1 MEDVSLIFNGR
12 WWTEGGEFL
21 KEDGVNIMKTAF
33 ELITELLQL
42 EKEELELSK
51 ELAIT
56 DNVSTRVEL
65 EKEIDRLFAKEL
77 DIIEI
82 LKNTKVI

>member
-1 MEDVSLIFNGR
+1 MEDISLISN
-12 WWTEGGEFL
+12 EDDEL
-21 KEDGVNIMKTAF
+21 KVVNLKKEGVNIMKTAF

-42 EKEELELSK
+42 EKEEFELSEK
-51 ELAIT
+51 LAKT
-56 DNVSTRVEL
+56 NNVSTRAVL

-77 DIIEI
+77 DIIKI

>member
-1 MEDVSLIFNGR
+1 
-12 WWTEGGEFL
+12 
-21 KEDGVNIMKTAF
+21 MKTVF

-51 ELAIT
+51 KLVKT
-56 DNVSTRVEL
+56 NNVSTRAEL

-82 LKNTKVI
+82 LKNTQVI

>member
-1 MEDVSLIFNGR
+1 MEDISLISN
-12 WWTEGGEFL
+12 ENDKPKVVNL
-21 KEDGVNIMKTAF
+21 KKEGVNIMKTAF

-42 EKEELELSK
+42 EKEEFELSK
-51 ELAIT
+51 KLAKT
-56 DNVSTRVEL
+56 NNMSTRAVL

-77 DIIEI
+77 DIIKI